1 MLVLVVNN
9 SLTPS
14 LQLEGTICSWKGRG
28 PAVTML
34 LSPPHRFPFPRREGS
49 SSLLPW
55 IRQAVLLLVGAGRPW
70 TTILWEESHAAP
82 TSSPPQDG
90 ASCTNFFKTLL
101 KQAWEKAMLVGLPC
115 VLEEKVLLWE
125 NPSNCSPLPSHGCT
139 LTSLELPMLR
149 GSQILSDE
157 QVSHGV

>member
-14 LQLEGTICSWKGRG
+14 LRNDLQLEGTRPCGY
-28 PAVTML
+28 TL
-34 LSPPHRFPFPRREGS
+34 LSPPRQFPSPRREGS

-55 IRQAVLLLVGAGRPW
+55 IRQAVLLLVGARETLDDDPLGEIARRSDVL
-70 TTILWEESHAAP
+70 TAARL
-82 TSSPPQDG
+82 G

-115 VLEEKVLLWE
+115 VLEEKVLLWD
-125 NPSNCSPLPSHGCT
+125 NPSNSPPLPGHGCT
-139 LTSLELPMLR
+139 LTPLELPTLR
-149 GSQILSDE
+149 GSRILSDE
-157 QVSHGV
+157 QVSNGV